1 MSPLEQFNIYSL
13 FYYPFLYTNSSQ
25 MMCLIVFLLFFY
37 FSTLSTFIPSVFK
50 QIMELVYLT
59 SFELLWTNVGE
70 KSKKLFPVIFFTFF
84 FLICCNVL
92 GMIPYSFT
100 LTSQL
105 ILTFFLALTI
115 FLAVNIIGIQK
126 HKINFFNLFLPSG
139 ADLILAPLLIP
150 IEIVSYIFRLISLPV
165 RLFTNMM
172 AGHTLLKVIAGFAW
186 SLSQVGNILVIF
198 HFIPLILLIVLIGLE
213 FGVAII
219 QAYVFTILSCIYIN
233 DVLHLH

>member
-1 MSPLEQFNIYSL
+1 M
-13 FYYPFLYTNSSQ
+13 
-25 MMCLIVFLLFFY
+25 V
-37 FSTLSTFIPSVFK
+37 
-50 QIMELVYLT
+50 
-59 SFELLWTNVGE
+59 
-70 KSKKLFPVIFFTFF
+70 
-84 FLICCNVL
+84 
-92 GMIPYSFT
+92 PYSFT

-115 FLAVNIIGIQK
+115 FIAVNIIGLQK
-126 HKINFFNLFLPSG
+126 HKLNFFNLFLPSG
-139 ADLILAPLLIP
+139 ADLMLAPLLIP

-186 SLSQVGNILVIF
+186 SLSRIGNILIIF
-198 HFIPLILLIVLIGLE
+198 HFIPLILLIILIGLE

-219 QAYVFTILSCIYIN
+219 QAYVFTILTCIYIN